1 MCDKCQ
7 TFLGTNF
14 IFILRPF
21 FIAQFLIG
29 LIAVGEEWEE
39 RERMITR
46 SHNDMISQGG
56 KDRVAALLWAASS
69 QNPTR
74 PDF

>member
-1 MCDKCQ
+1 MSD
-7 TFLGTNF
+7 
-14 IFILRPF
+14 IFRHKFYFYFASIFHCPVF
-21 FIAQFLIG
+21 DW
-29 LIAVGEEWEE
+29 LIAVGAEWEE

-46 SHNDMISQGG
+46 SHNDMISRGG